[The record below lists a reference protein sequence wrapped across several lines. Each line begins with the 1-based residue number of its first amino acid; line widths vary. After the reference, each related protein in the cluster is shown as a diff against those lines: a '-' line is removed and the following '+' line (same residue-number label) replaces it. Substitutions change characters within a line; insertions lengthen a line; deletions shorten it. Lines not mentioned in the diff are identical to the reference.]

1 MLPLQAIPGGP
12 ELLIFVFIGVFY
24 LLTALV
30 PLIAL
35 YLLYKIRK
43 DTASMAESLERIA
56 AENRP

>member
-1 MLPLQAIPGGP
+1 MFPLQMFPGGP
-12 ELLIFVFIGVFY
+12 ELLILAFFGVFY
-24 LLTALV
+24 LLMALV

-56 AENRP
+56 VENRP